1 MATLTELLRKQK
13 AADNPDRRTQRQK
26 AWLSA
31 LDTLFQKI
39 RSWLAEPEREKL
51 IKARIEKVSHT
62 EESLGTFEVPRLTL
76 TVDHKTITLKK
87 PIGATI
93 IGADGRV
100 DMVST
105 KGTYLFLYF
114 ADKNKWVHG
123 SGTRPSE
130 FHELTEEVF
139 TDLLKRALA

>member
-1 MATLTELLRKQK
+1 MATLTDFLRNQK
-13 AADNPDRRTQRQK
+13 AADNPERRTQRQK

-31 LDTLFQKI
+31 LDKLFQDI
-39 RSWLAEPEREKL
+39 RSWLAEAEREKL
-51 IKARIEKVSHT
+51 IKVRLEKIRHT
-62 EESLGTFEVPRLTL
+62 EENLGTFEVPRLTL
-76 TVDHKTITLKK
+76 TVDHKTVCLK

-114 ADKNKWVHG
+114 ADQGEWVHG
-123 SGTRPSE
+123 SGMKPSQ
-130 FHELTEEVF
+130 FPKLTEEVF

>member
-1 MATLTELLRKQK
+1 MATLTEFLRKQK
-13 AADNPDRRTQRQK
+13 AADHPERRTQRQK
-26 AWLSA
+26 AWLST
-31 LDTLFQKI
+31 LDKLFQKVQ
-39 RSWLAEPEREKL
+39 SWLAEAEREKL
-51 IKARIEKVSHT
+51 IKVRVEKVSHT

-76 TVDHKTITLKK
+76 TVDHKKIVLK

-114 ADKNKWVHG
+114 ADQNKWVHG
-123 SGTRPSE
+123 SGTKPSE
-130 FHELTEEVF
+130 FLELTEEVF
-139 TDLLKRALA
+139 IDLLKRSLA

>member
-1 MATLTELLRKQK
+1 MATLTDFLRKQK
-13 AADNPDRRTQRQK
+13 AADNPDRRVQRQK

-31 LDTLFQKI
+31 LDKLFQKI
-39 RSWLAEPEREKL
+39 RSWLAEAEQEKL
-51 IKARIEKVSHT
+51 IKVRIEKVNHA
-62 EESLGTFEVPRLTL
+62 EEGLGTFEVPRLTL
-76 TVDHKTITLKK
+76 TVDHKTIILK

-93 IGADGRV
+93 VGADGRV

-105 KGTYLFLYF
+105 KGTYLFLYL
-114 ADKNKWVHG
+114 ADQNKWVYG

-130 FHELTEEVF
+130 FRELTEEVF

>member
-1 MATLTELLRKQK
+1 MATLTEFLRNQK
-13 AADNPDRRTQRQK
+13 AADDPERRTQRQK

-31 LDTLFQKI
+31 LDKLFQKI
-39 RSWLAEPEREKL
+39 RSWLAEAEREKL
-51 IKARIEKVSHT
+51 IKVRIEKVNHT
-62 EESLGTFEVPRLTL
+62 EESLGTFKVPRLSL
-76 TVDHKTITLKK
+76 TVDHKIIILK

-105 KGTYLFLYF
+105 KGTYLFLYL
-114 ADKNKWVHG
+114 ADQDKWVHG
-123 SGTRPSE
+123 SGITPSE
-130 FHELTEEVF
+130 FQELTEKIF

>member
-1 MATLTELLRKQK
+1 METLSEFLRKQK
-13 AADNPDRRTQRQK
+13 AADNPEERAQRQE

-31 LDTLFQKI
+31 LNKLFAKI
-39 RSWLAEPEREKL
+39 QSWLAEAEKENL
-51 IKARIEKVSHT
+51 IETSIHRVNHI
-62 EESLGTFEVPRLTL
+62 EESLGTLQVPRLTL
-76 TVDHKTITLKK
+76 KVDHKTITLK

-100 DMVST
+100 DMVTT
-105 KGTYLFLYF
+105 KGTFMFLYL
-114 ADKNKWVHG
+114 ADQDKWVHG

-130 FHELTEEVF
+130 FRELTETIF

>member
-1 MATLTELLRKQK
+1 MATLTEFLRKQK
-13 AADNPDRRTQRQK
+13 AADNPERRIQRQK
-26 AWLSA
+26 AWLVA
-31 LDTLFQKI
+31 LDKLFQKI
-39 RSWLAEPEREKL
+39 RSWLAEAEREKL
-51 IKARIEKVSHT
+51 IKVRIEKVSHT
-62 EESLGTFEVPRLTL
+62 EESLGTFEVPRLIL
-76 TVDHKTITLKK
+76 TVDHKTIILK

-105 KGTYLFLYF
+105 KGAYLFLYF
-114 ADKNKWVHG
+114 ADQNKWVHG
-123 SGTRPSE
+123 AGTRPSE